1 MMAVFGYKN
10 QAEPELAEK
19 IIQEKRPGTL
29 WNKYIK
35 LLLLICMTRLIEG
48 RENTGKVEMRQIFDK
63 KRHIYPKLGLILE
76 PTDKILFLAKHRI
89 KHNFKLTLPKVH
101 YFENSYKMEED
112 LCDLPLKII
121 YLNNQALLYFESGGH
136 FEVYK
141 KYIQTLEQNFNNKSQ
156 LELIRRQSK
165 IFFDTGKEEILEATK
180 SSNTSQIRL
189 NMDVINKY
197 INITGFEG
205 IEHYFKIPFHKKH
218 FKTWKNELGKG
229 KNLGVAQII
238 NGLCLQTKQ
247 IHDKMTELAN
257 RVSESYEKL
266 LEKLRLTLE
275 VYDLE
280 K

>member
-1 MMAVFGYKN
+1 MNN
-10 QAEPELAEK
+10 QYIHQAGQALAEK
-19 IIQEKRPGTL
+19 NIQEKRSGTL
-29 WNKYIK
+29 WRKYTK
-35 LLLLICMTRLIEG
+35 LLLLICMVRLIEG
-48 RENTGKVEMRQIFDK
+48 REYTRKVEIRQIFDK
-63 KRHIYPKLGLILE
+63 KRHFYPKLGLILE
-76 PTDKILFLAKHRI
+76 PTDQILFLTKHRI

-121 YLNNQALLYFESGGH
+121 YLNNQALLYFESGEH
-136 FEVYK
+136 FKVYK

-156 LELIRRQSK
+156 LELIRQQSK
-165 IFFDTGKEEILEATK
+165 IFFDTVKEEISEAIK

-189 NMDVINKY
+189 NMDIINKY

-218 FKTWKNELGKG
+218 FKTWKNELGNG

-257 RVSESYEKL
+257 RVSKSYEKL
-266 LEKLRLTLE
+266 LEKLKLTLQF
-275 VYDLE
+275 YDL
-280 K
+280 